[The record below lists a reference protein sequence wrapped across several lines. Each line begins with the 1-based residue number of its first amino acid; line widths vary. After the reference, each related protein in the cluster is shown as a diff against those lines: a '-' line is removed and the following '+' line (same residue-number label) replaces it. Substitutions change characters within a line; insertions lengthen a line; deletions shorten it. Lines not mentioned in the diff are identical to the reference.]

1 VDIGRRFGEA
11 IATLFIITVVSLP
24 LAIWKLVDIVIWLY
38 NNVKIT
44 VGA

>member
-1 VDIGRRFGEA
+1 MSIGRGFGKA
-11 IATLFIITVVSLP
+11 IATLFIIAVVSVP